1 MNEQVIKIR
10 TYILND
16 CVYCLSSMSVDL
28 LCCEEDEIWLF
39 VLLNYIGVTV
49 LRMYVLWQDSESVM
63 Q

>member
-1 MNEQVIKIR
+1 MNEHVIKIR
-10 TYILND
+10 TYIFND

-39 VLLNYIGVTV
+39 VFIKLYRVTV
-49 LRMYVLWQDSESVM
+49 LRIYVLWQNSESVM